1 MSTHLTEE
9 YWFDSTV
16 SKKDTNQLEP
26 DNDVV
31 VSFSPFSKDS
41 IINLNTTDLEE
52 SFKNMLSDF
61 LTNST
66 LYKMQAKLQH
76 KGHELISGVNE
87 YGATTFT
94 INSIVPEDFSQGGI
108 DLDDLGD
115 LTKINK
121 LWKNITFT
129 ENYNQPTLFDQEDM
143 L

>member
-9 YWFDSTV
+9 YWFDS
-16 SKKDTNQLEP
+16 SINEKDTNQQNLSEP
-26 DNDVV
+26 DNDIV
-31 VSFSPFSKDS
+31 VSFNPFSKDS

-52 SFKNMLSDF
+52 SLKSILFDF

-66 LYKMQAKLQH
+66 LHKMQAKLQH
-76 KGHELISGVNE
+76 KGHELIS
-87 YGATTFT
+87 A
-94 INSIVPEDFSQGGI
+94 ISLEDFSQGGI
-108 DLDDLGD
+108 DLDDLGN
-115 LTKINK
+115 LNKINK